1 MTRAENRMAIK
12 FLALLAA
19 ILVLSPLATYVSAAT
34 PAKSNVPGLPSEL
47 VVTSLPPTLPADNK
61 SYKSIVVSL
70 EDANFR
76 PSLALSPIK
85 VNIRSSQLNV
95 GIVNLTVTIPIGQ
108 DYVIATMT
116 TTNTPGATEITVS
129 TPNLLPGFTTVN
141 TVTPSGLAS
150 ALKLFSV
157 PDKVFPNTR
166 GVIAVE
172 LIDGTGLPAKS
183 ATDVSISLESTNP
196 SVVLYDQST
205 LTIRAGQF
213 YTTVGYTAGP
223 TAGSTATVS
232 AFSLGYAAG
241 QGQISVVN
249 PGSAPYEIYI
259 RGLFQAT
266 NKKTTILPADGHL
279 YNALEVSLVDN
290 TGIPVPA
297 PPAGVSVQLSSSKNT
312 VIGVNGTVVIPGGQS
327 WTVAQLQLG
336 ILQGLSN
343 VTAFAQGYLGSS
355 AQVSA
360 VIPAPS
366 RLALYVDPN
375 VKITTGTSE
384 PLLVVQ
390 LQDSNGVPARA
401 KAPTSVL
408 VTAANESVIQ
418 GSLTLNITK
427 GQDFV
432 STFLRTNETGSTVL
446 TASSSGLVTARNI
459 PISVIPFPISL
470 VLKPTASF
478 ILINQTDQITLTMQ
492 FLGAPREGANV
503 SWYAR
508 GGSITPSRSNTSA
521 SGTAVAVFTP
531 SAAGLGNVTV
541 VVNDPAI
548 RMQRASVFI
557 IASLLPV
564 RPPLTPLQLVIRYSY
579 LLLIPIAAVVA
590 YLVIYFRRRRK
601 KAREELEAAFQNVT

>member
-1 MTRAENRMAIK
+1 MAIK

-150 ALKLFSV
+150 ALKVFSV

-259 RGLFQAT
+259 RGLFQAR

-401 KAPTSVL
+401 KAPTNVL

-470 VLKPTASF
+470 VLKPAASF

>member
-1 MTRAENRMAIK
+1 LTRAENRLASK
-12 FLALLAA
+12 LLALLAA
-19 ILVLSPLATYVSAAT
+19 ILVLSPLASFAAT
-34 PAKSNVPGLPSEL
+34 ATTAKYNGPGMPSAL

-61 SYKSIVVSL
+61 SYRSIVVSL
-70 EDANFR
+70 EDINFR
-76 PSLALSPIK
+76 PSLALSPIR
-85 VNIRSSQLNV
+85 VNLRSSELNV

-116 TTNTPGATEITVS
+116 TTNIPGATEITAS
-129 TPNLLPGFTTVN
+129 TPNLLPGFATVT

-150 ALKLFSV
+150 ALRVFSV

-166 GVIAVE
+166 GVIVVE
-172 LIDGTGLPAKS
+172 LLDDTGLPAKS
-183 ATDVSISLESTNP
+183 ATGVTVSLESTNP

-205 LTIRAGQF
+205 LTIRPGQF

-223 TAGSTATVS
+223 DAGSTATVS
-232 AFSLGYAAG
+232 AFSPGYAAG

-249 PGSAPYEIYI
+249 PGSAPFEVYI
-259 RGLFQAT
+259 RGLFST
-266 NKKTTILPADGHL
+266 NNKKAMIMPADGQV
-279 YNALEVSLVDN
+279 YSALEVSLVDN
-290 TGIPVPA
+290 TGVPVPA
-297 PPAGVSVQLSSSKNT
+297 PPSGVAVQLSSSKNT

-327 WTVAQLQLG
+327 WTVTQLQTG
-336 ILQGLSN
+336 ILQGSSN

-355 AQVSA
+355 TDISA

-375 VKITTGTSE
+375 VKITTGTTE

-408 VTAANESVIQ
+408 VTAANASVTQ

-427 GQDFV
+427 GEDFV
-432 STFLRTNETGSTVL
+432 STFLRTKETGSTVL

-459 PISVIPFPISL
+459 PMSVIAFPVSL
-470 VLKPTASF
+470 VLKPAASF
-478 ILINQTDQITLTMQ
+478 ILINQTDQITLTLQ
-492 FLGAPREGANV
+492 FLGAPRQGSNV
-503 SWYAR
+503 TWYAS
-508 GGSITPSRSNTSA
+508 GGSIVPSNSNTSSA
-521 SGTAVAVFTP
+521 GTAVAVFTP
-531 SAAGLGNVTV
+531 AAAGLGNVTV

-548 RMQRASVFI
+548 KAQKASAFI
-557 IASLLPV
+557 IVSLLPV
-564 RPPLTPLQLVIRYSY
+564 RPPLTPLQLIIRYSF
-579 LLLIPIAAVVA
+579 LLLIPIAAVAA